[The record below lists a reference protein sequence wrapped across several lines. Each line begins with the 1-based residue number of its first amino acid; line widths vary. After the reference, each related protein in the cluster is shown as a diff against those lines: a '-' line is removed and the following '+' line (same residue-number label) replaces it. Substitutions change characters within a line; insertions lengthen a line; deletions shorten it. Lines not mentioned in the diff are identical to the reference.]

1 MSFRRCHSTW
11 KPKNLKQ
18 LLLWRNLGNEYQRS
32 LGILHR
38 TPLCGQL
45 SLRDSRR
52 FVQCQLCPD
61 ISGTWGSAFEA
72 DNSGWQ
78 STGAVYSAK
87 TGSLSMEIPDF
98 SETREFIHRSFRASR
113 YSGYYGASGVS
124 VDAAYSL
131 MIIRT

>member
-32 LGILHR
+32 LGILHS

-61 ISGTWGSAFEA
+61 ISGYATSGIIWKSA
-72 DNSGWQ
+72 WR
-78 STGAVYSAK
+78 T
-87 TGSLSMEIPDF
+87 
-98 SETREFIHRSFRASR
+98 
-113 YSGYYGASGVS
+113 YGALWTEDSGNSDKKSVAPGPDPIVNVRMRAGAYDSTYGRSSSVS
-124 VDAAYSL
+124 DAAAYVL
-131 MIIRT
+131 MIIKE

>member
-61 ISGTWGSAFEA
+61 IRGYATSGIIWKKA
-72 DNSGWQ
+72 WQ
-78 STGAVYSAK
+78 T
-87 TGSLSMEIPDF
+87 
-98 SETREFIHRSFRASR
+98 
-113 YSGYYGASGVS
+113 YGALWTEDTGNTDTKSYDFGTDPIVNVRMRAGAYDSTYGSSSSVS
-124 VDAAYSL
+124 VAAAQAL
-131 MIIRT
+131 IIIKL